1 MLTVHN
7 VAARAST
14 DPTRLQ
20 QHLSR
25 CNANRGRLHR
35 AKGAAESIDAF
46 VSPRLV
52 TTLAL
57 LAAMLTGLVW
67 LLT

>member
-1 MLTVHN
+1 MPTVPN
-7 VAARAST
+7 AAARGIA

-57 LAAMLTGLVW
+57 LAALLTVLVW